1 MELLM
6 TDERIR
12 TAFILEDFV
21 EAQEWLVGT
30 LKIAFPSISIQVV
43 DSIKLAK
50 QSLTSIADIN
60 LIDLKLPDGSGL
72 EILRDIKQRRRSA
85 RCVVTTIYDDDKN
98 LFPALA
104 AGADGYLLKDQDQH
118 LLAEELRRILHQQP
132 PLSPMIA
139 KKIMGSF
146 VRGKDISLDEP
157 LTPRQLEVLRMI
169 VYGDSI
175 QNVANKLGI
184 SYHTAASHVR
194 GIYEKL
200 GVSNRAEVAAKAFSI
215 GLS

>member
-1 MELLM
+1 M
-6 TDERIR
+6 TDERIS
-12 TAFILEDFV
+12 TAFILEDFI
-21 EAQEWLVGT
+21 EAQQWLIGA
-30 LKIAFPSISIQVV
+30 LEIAFPGISIELA
-43 DSIKLAK
+43 DSIQSAK
-50 QSLTSIADIN
+50 KVLTNTKIADIN

-85 RCVVTTIYDDDKN
+85 RCVITTIYDDDKH

-104 AGADGYLLKDQDQH
+104 AGADGYLLKDQDQQ
-118 LLAEELRRILHQQP
+118 LLADETQRIRQNQP

-146 VRGKDISLDEP
+146 ARETTLTLDEA

-169 VYGDSI
+169 VQGDSI
-175 QNVANKLGI
+175 QNVANKLNI

-200 GVSNRAEVAAKAFSI
+200 GVSNRAEVAAKAFDL

>member
-1 MELLM
+1 MI
-6 TDERIR
+6 DERIC
-12 TAFILEDFV
+12 TALILEDFV
-21 EAQEWLVGT
+21 EAQQWLLGA
-30 LKIAFPSISIQVV
+30 LELAFPAVSIQVFDTV
-43 DSIKLAK
+43 AAARCSLAA
-50 QSLTSIADIN
+50 IADIS

-72 EILRDIKQRRRSA
+72 EILREIKQRRRDA
-85 RCVVTTIYDDDKN
+85 WCVVTTIYDDDKH

-118 LLAEELRRILHQQP
+118 LLANELCRILQQQP

-139 KKIMGSF
+139 KKIMNSF
-146 VRGKDISLDEP
+146 VRATDGIADDP

-169 VYGDSI
+169 VRGDSI

-200 GVSNRAEVAAKAFSI
+200 GVSNRAEVAARAFDL